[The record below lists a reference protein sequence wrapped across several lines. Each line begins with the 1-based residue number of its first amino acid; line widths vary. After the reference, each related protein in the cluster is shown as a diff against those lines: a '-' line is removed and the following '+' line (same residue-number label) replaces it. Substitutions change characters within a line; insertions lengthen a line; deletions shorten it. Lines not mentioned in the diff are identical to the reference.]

1 MQPHKAWY
9 SAVTA
14 HYFCRS
20 SRPCRK
26 TDNGIAVMT
35 TPAVAERPASNPPT
49 SQRILRLYHLYRI
62 CIGIL
67 LVLLNHSQLEEQL
80 LRVSHQQVFF
90 YASWGY
96 LLINLALGL
105 GIRQPKR
112 PSTLFSLT
120 AIDIVLL
127 CLLFYTAGGPPSGI
141 GNLIV
146 VSVAVANLFL
156 LRHLGILLA
165 SFGAAGIIYLTF
177 YLSIKDPAASS
188 MYMQAGLLGTL
199 CFAAAFFVQIASKRL
214 KASEVLVREQAF
226 TVASL
231 EALNALVI
239 ERIQTGIIII
249 DENNQV
255 LQANK
260 AALSM
265 LNSRKLQGANLGIYF
280 RELLDSYHTWQKNP
294 SMLPATVRFSEKSP
308 RLQPS
313 FVCLGQQQ
321 PSQLLIFLEDTGQV
335 SQQAQHLKLLS
346 LGRLAAA
353 ISHEIRNPLGAISHA
368 AQLLNESE
376 NLDRGDLRLAQI
388 IQDQTRRMNLVVEN
402 VLQLSRQRQSE
413 PQVLD
418 LKYWLH
424 RFVSNYQNTAAANEI
439 LQLKVSGTSLQTR
452 MDPHQ
457 LDQVLTNLISNA
469 MRHTRPADGKR
480 RVEIHLYR
488 HADSQQAVLE
498 VLDEGPGI
506 APAEQQ
512 SMFEP
517 FFTTDSKGTGL
528 GLYISRELCEAN
540 QARLDY
546 FPRAEVG
553 SCFMITFAHTNAL
566 GANQ

>member
-1 MQPHKAWY
+1 M
-9 SAVTA
+9 
-14 HYFCRS
+14 
-20 SRPCRK
+20 
-26 TDNGIAVMT
+26 
-35 TPAVAERPASNPPT
+35 PAGL
-49 SQRILRLYHLYRI
+49 RILRLYHLYRL
-62 CIGIL
+62 CIGTL
-67 LVLLNHSQLEEQL
+67 LLLLNYSILEDQLPRIAHPNIFL
-80 LRVSHQQVFF
+80 

-96 LLINLALGL
+96 LLINIALSFSVRNAG
-105 GIRQPKR
+105 R
-112 PSTLFSLT
+112 SSSLFSL
-120 AIDIVLL
+120 ASIDIILL
-127 CLLFYTAGGPPSGI
+127 CLLFYTAGGPASGI

-156 LRHLGILLA
+156 YRHLGMLLA

-177 YLSIKDPAASS
+177 YLSVSDPGASA
-188 MYMQAGLLGTL
+188 MYMQAGLLGAL
-199 CFAAAFFVQIASKRL
+199 CFAAAFFIQIATKRL
-214 KASEVLVREQAF
+214 KASEVLVREHAF
-226 TVASL
+226 TVANL

-249 DENNQV
+249 DDNHQI

-260 AALSM
+260 AAQNM
-265 LNSRKLQGANLGIYF
+265 LNSRKLRGANLGIYF
-280 RELLDSYHTWQKNP
+280 RELLESFQTWQKNP
-294 SMLPATVRFSEKSP
+294 SMPAASVRFSEKSP

-313 FVCLGQQQ
+313 FVYLSQKG
-321 PSQLLIFLEDTGQV
+321 PSQLLIFLEDTGQI

-368 AQLLNESE
+368 AQLLNESN
-376 NLDRGDLRLAQI
+376 NLDAGDLRLAQI

-402 VLQLSRQRQSE
+402 VLQLSKQRQSE

-424 RFVSNYQNTAAANEI
+424 RFVSNYQATSPPENI
-439 LQLKVSGTSLQTR
+439 LQLNTSGAPLQTR

-457 LDQVLTNLISNA
+457 LDQVLTNLVSNA
-469 MRHTRPADGKR
+469 MRYTRESDGKR
-480 RVEIHLYR
+480 LVRIELYR
-488 HADSQQAVLE
+488 HPDNQQSILE
-498 VLDEGPGI
+498 ILDDGPGI
-506 APAEQQ
+506 PDSERQ

-546 FPRAEVG
+546 FPRPQGG
-553 SCFMITFAHTNAL
+553 SCFMITFAHTNAY
-566 GANQ
+566 GAEQ